1 MDGTQKMTFTESRRC
16 KGQMQGKGGNSSQ
29 SPNQETVRSVVPS
42 NCQYRRL
49 TGSGFLVLMGKVG
62 GGLHN
67 SGQIIVWKSE

>member
-42 NCQYRRL
+42 KLPVQEVNRFWFP
-49 TGSGFLVLMGKVG
+49 GVDGEG
-62 GGLHN
+62 GGGTTQQWSNHCLE
-67 SGQIIVWKSE
+67 I